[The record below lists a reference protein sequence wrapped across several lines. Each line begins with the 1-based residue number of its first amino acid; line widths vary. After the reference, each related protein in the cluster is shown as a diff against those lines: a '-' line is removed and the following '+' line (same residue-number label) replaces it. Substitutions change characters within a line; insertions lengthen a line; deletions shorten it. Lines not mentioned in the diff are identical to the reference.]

1 MCSSGGSCAVDPLSF
16 QKGSVMLTVR
26 STPVPPS
33 ASPDRSRQDDTSQ
46 LIGTIED
53 ATKSLI
59 AVLRR
64 DAGNTCGDPWQPQA
78 LVEFNLDDF
87 HYTLI
92 RKRSN
97 LEQRLSPRE
106 SEIARLIASGM
117 SNKSIG
123 AVLDISTW
131 TVAAHI
137 RRIFAKL
144 GVVTRAAMVARLSGQ
159 PCDVVRS
166 AHNGS
171 DVGSIAKSYSRA
183 ATPFGKQPC

>member
-1 MCSSGGSCAVDPLSF
+1 
-16 QKGSVMLTVR
+16 MLTAR

-33 ASPDRSRQDDTSQ
+33 ASPNRDPQNDTFQ
-46 LIGTIED
+46 LIETIED

-64 DAGNTCGDPWQPQA
+64 DAGNNGEDPWQPQT
-78 LVEFNLDDF
+78 LIEFNLNDF
-87 HYTLI
+87 HYALI

-97 LEQRLSPRE
+97 LQQHLSPRE
-106 SEIARLIASGM
+106 LEIARLIASGM
-117 SNKSIG
+117 SNKNIG

-144 GVVTRAAMVARLSGQ
+144 GVATRAAMVSRLG
-159 PCDVVRS
+159 S
-166 AHNGS
+166 AL
-171 DVGSIAKSYSRA
+171 SIA
-183 ATPFGKQPC
+183 TWFNQFITV

>member
-1 MCSSGGSCAVDPLSF
+1 
-16 QKGSVMLTVR
+16 MLTAR
-26 STPVPPS
+26 STPVTPS
-33 ASPDRSRQDDTSQ
+33 ASPNRDPQNDTLQ
-46 LIGTIED
+46 LIETIED

-64 DAGNTCGDPWQPQA
+64 DTGNNCVDPWQPQT
-78 LVEFNLDDF
+78 LIEFKLDDF

-92 RKRSN
+92 RKPLN
-97 LEQRLSPRE
+97 LQQRLTPRE
-106 SEIARLIASGM
+106 CEIARLIASGM

-144 GVVTRAAMVARLSGQ
+144 GVVTRAAMVSRL
-159 PCDVVRS
+159 
-166 AHNGS
+166 GS
-171 DVGSIAKSYSRA
+171 TLSIA
-183 ATPFGKQPC
+183 TWFNQFITV

>member
-1 MCSSGGSCAVDPLSF
+1 
-16 QKGSVMLTVR
+16 MLTAR
-26 STPVPPS
+26 STLVPTS
-33 ASPDRSRQDDTSQ
+33 AASPNRDPQNDTLQ
-46 LIGTIED
+46 LIETIEE

-64 DAGNTCGDPWQPQA
+64 EASNNCGDPWQPQT
-78 LVEFNLDDF
+78 LIEFNVDDF

-97 LEQRLSPRE
+97 LQQRLSPRE
-106 SEIARLIASGM
+106 LEIARLIASGM

-144 GVVTRAAMVARLSGQ
+144 GVVTRAAMVARLS
-159 PCDVVRS
+159 D
-166 AHNGS
+166 
-171 DVGSIAKSYSRA
+171 
-183 ATPFGKQPC
+183 

>member
-1 MCSSGGSCAVDPLSF
+1 
-16 QKGSVMLTVR
+16 MLTER

-33 ASPDRSRQDDTSQ
+33 ASPNRDPPNDTFQ
-46 LIGTIED
+46 LIETIQG

-64 DAGNTCGDPWQPQA
+64 DTGNDCVDPGQPQT
-78 LVEFNLDDF
+78 LIEFNLDDF

-97 LEQRLSPRE
+97 LQQRLTPRE
-106 SEIARLIASGM
+106 WEIARLIGSGM

-137 RRIFAKL
+137 RRMFAKL
-144 GVVTRAAMVARLSGQ
+144 GVVTRAAMVARLGDQ
-159 PCDVVRS
+159 YCDVVQSARS
-166 AHNGS
+166 A
-171 DVGSIAKSYSRA
+171 RE
-183 ATPFGKQPC
+183 QPKNY